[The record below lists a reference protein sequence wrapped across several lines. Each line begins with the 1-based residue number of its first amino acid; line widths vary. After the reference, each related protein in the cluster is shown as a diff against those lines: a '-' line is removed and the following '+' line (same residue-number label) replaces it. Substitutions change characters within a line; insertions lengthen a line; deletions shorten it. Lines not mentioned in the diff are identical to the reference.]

1 MASIQRADHSIPA
14 ADEPGFVRG
23 LNLFDSVMV
32 VSGAMIGSGIFIVS
46 ADMARK
52 IGSPGWL
59 LVAWVV
65 AGVLTI
71 SAALSYGELSSMM
84 PAAGGMYV
92 YLREAYSPLFG
103 FLYGWTLFTVIQTGT
118 IAAVAVA
125 FARFSGVLWPWI
137 SEKRYLIAPIPLSQ
151 RYALSL
157 SSAQLV
163 GILVIILLTWTN
175 TLGLEYG
182 KTVQNVF
189 TVAKAGALLGIIVV
203 GLLLARNAEVLGA
216 NLANFWKARGCAP
229 LTSGLDAT
237 TTLGL
242 FVALCIS
249 QSGSLFAADAWH
261 DVTFAAGEVKD
272 PRRTL
277 PRALVIGAVLVVA
290 LYLLVNVAYLCVLSF
305 PAIQHAP
312 EDRVATAMLA
322 AAYPGVGKVAVAF
335 AIMVSTFGCINS
347 LVLAGSRAYYAMAR
361 DGLFFAPASRL
372 NRASVPAWSL
382 AVQGVWASLL
392 VLPRTYNP
400 LTRQYGNLYSNLLDY
415 VISAA
420 LIFYIL
426 TIAGLMRLRRSR
438 PQAERPY
445 RAPGYPVVPAVY
457 IVGATII
464 MAALFFYRP
473 STTWPGLLI
482 VICGVPVYSLFSV
495 IQRVRA

>member
-157 SSAQLV
+157 SSAHLV

-175 TLGLEYG
+175 TLRLEYG

-335 AIMVSTFGCINS
+335 AIMVST
-347 LVLAGSRAYYAMAR
+347 
-361 DGLFFAPASRL
+361 
-372 NRASVPAWSL
+372 
-382 AVQGVWASLL
+382 
-392 VLPRTYNP
+392 
-400 LTRQYGNLYSNLLDY
+400 
-415 VISAA
+415 
-420 LIFYIL
+420 
-426 TIAGLMRLRRSR
+426 
-438 PQAERPY
+438 
-445 RAPGYPVVPAVY
+445 
-457 IVGATII
+457 
-464 MAALFFYRP
+464 
-473 STTWPGLLI
+473 
-482 VICGVPVYSLFSV
+482 
-495 IQRVRA
+495 